1 MAVVNSQ
8 VYDLVRDAMRGELA
22 PIQSQLTTIS
32 RAAEMQGGNIASLT
46 EMLDDFGTRLE
57 GVEAKEA
64 ATNQRLARMR
74 LRLQQRQG
82 TPPAPTESTRSAPAD
97 QMSEH
102 SQEDNFQDADA
113 YDPAFPSDALDKGPL
128 ATGLESPATGMPI

>member
-22 PIQSQLTTIS
+22 PIQNQLTTIS
-32 RAAEMQGGNIASLT
+32 RAVEMQGGNIASPT

-57 GVEAKEA
+57 GVEAKEV

-74 LRLQQRQG
+74 LKLQQKQSAYLAMESSR
-82 TPPAPTESTRSAPAD
+82 PAIPVD

-102 SQEDNFQDADA
+102 SQEDYHDANT
-113 YDPAFPSDALDKGPL
+113 YDPAFPSDDLDGEPL
-128 ATGLESPATGMPI
+128 PPGLESPASVMPI